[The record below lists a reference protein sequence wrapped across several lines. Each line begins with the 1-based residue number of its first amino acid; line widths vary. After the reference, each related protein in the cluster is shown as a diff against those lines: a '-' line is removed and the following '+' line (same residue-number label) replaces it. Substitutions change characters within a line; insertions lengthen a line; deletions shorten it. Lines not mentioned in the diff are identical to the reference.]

1 MRPTSSDMH
10 FVKSVYQCIRSLSSS
25 KVNLLN
31 MTRCKIHETHHAGLN
46 KHSTSA
52 AQPSP
57 DDVLAPAVTDTVG
70 RNRLVINLLLVAT
83 FVVILNETL
92 MAVAIPRLM
101 RDLNVTAGAV
111 QWLTTAFLLTV
122 SVVVPVTGF
131 LLQRMNTR
139 PIYVLAMSLFT
150 LGTLVAALAP
160 NLEVLILARVIQ
172 ASGTAIMVPLLMT
185 TVMTLAPP
193 ETRGKTMGF
202 ISTVISVAPAIGP
215 TISGVILNYFSW
227 RWMFVLVLPISLGAL
242 ALGARRIMN
251 VTTPNRAGIDGISV
265 VLSAL
270 AFGGV
275 VYGLSNIGVA
285 APPGGLSA
293 GIISAAGTVCL
304 CLFIL
309 RRIHLQKTGYP
320 LLDLPTFESRNFTV
334 SVLLMASMMMALFGT
349 VILLPIYLQN
359 VLGLSTLQ
367 TGLLLLPGGL
377 LMGLLGPHVGRLY
390 DKVGPIRLLVPGVVV
405 VSSVL
410 WAMTLL
416 SPTTRVGYILAGH
429 VVMSVGFAC
438 LFTPLFTVSLSP
450 GNPSLYSHGSAVIGT
465 IQQVAGAA
473 GVALFVALMSART
486 TTLAARGLAPV
497 DALSGGIRSGFLCG
511 AIISLLAVAC
521 VFFVQRPALMRD

>member
-1 MRPTSSDMH
+1 MSSAALTMQSND
-10 FVKSVYQCIRSLSSS
+10 SASSS
-25 KVNLLN
+25 NQPPDIVV
-31 MTRCKIHETHHAGLN
+31 APP
-46 KHSTSA
+46 A
-52 AQPSP
+52 A
-57 DDVLAPAVTDTVG
+57 DTAG

-83 FVVILNETL
+83 FVVILNETF

-101 RDLNVTAGAV
+101 RDLDVTAAAV

-122 SVVVPVTGF
+122 SVVIPVTGF

-139 PIYVLAMSLFT
+139 PIFVLAMSLFT
-150 LGTLVAALAP
+150 LGTLTASLAS
-160 NLEVLILARVIQ
+160 NLEVLILARIIQ
-172 ASGTAIMVPLLMT
+172 ASGTAIMMPLLMT

-215 TISGVILNYFSW
+215 SISGAILNYLSW
-227 RWMFVLVLPISLGAL
+227 RWMFLLVLPISLGAL
-242 ALGARRIMN
+242 ALGARRIQN
-251 VTTPNRAGIDGISV
+251 VTTPHRAPLDGVSV
-265 VLSAL
+265 ILSGF
-270 AFGGV
+270 AFGGL
-275 VYGLSNIGVA
+275 VYGLSNIGVPTTPGTLPTGIWIAVGAVFLA
-285 APPGGLSA
+285 A
-293 GIISAAGTVCL
+293 
-304 CLFIL
+304 FIL
-309 RRIHLQKTGYP
+309 RQISLQTKGYP
-320 LLDLPTFESRNFTV
+320 LLDLRTFDSHNFTV
-334 SVLLMASMMMALFGT
+334 SVILMAIMMMALFGT
-349 VILLPIYLQN
+349 IILLPIYLQN

-438 LFTPLFTVSLSP
+438 LFTPLFTVSLSSVK
-450 GNPSLYSHGSAVIGT
+450 PSLYSHGSAVIGT

-486 TTLAARGLAPV
+486 TTLAARGLAPI